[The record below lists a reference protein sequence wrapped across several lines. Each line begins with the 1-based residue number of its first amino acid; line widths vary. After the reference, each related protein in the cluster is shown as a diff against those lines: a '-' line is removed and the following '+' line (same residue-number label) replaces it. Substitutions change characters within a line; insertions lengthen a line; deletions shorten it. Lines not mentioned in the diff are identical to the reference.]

1 VRRVEWTGPCRRW
14 WRGGAC
20 ACRQPS
26 PPEAR
31 SSRSRRLPSAT
42 PLRKSSSTGAAASPP
57 PPPVTGGPDLS
68 LAHRH
73 RPLRC
78 GPLRRFTPRTD
89 HVTAP
94 NDDFHR
100 LWTPHAVSHPSTF
113 NTLAI
118 DPTLHNEVRAD
129 LLRFLPQRSQ
139 NAMRSKEDGAGGRG
153 TGGRGTGLGGGMGG
167 GRANGQGWGDG
178 F

>member
-1 VRRVEWTGPCRRW
+1 VWRVEWTGPCRWW

-42 PLRKSSSTGAAASPP
+42 LLHKSSSTGATGSPP
-57 PPPVTGGPDLS
+57 PPATSGPDLS

-78 GPLRRFTPRTD
+78 GPLRQFTPRTD

-94 NDDFHR
+94 DDDFHR
-100 LWTPHAVSHPSTF
+100 LWTPHAFSHPSTF

-118 DPTLHNEVRAD
+118 DPALHNEVCAD
-129 LLRFLPQRSQ
+129 LLCFLPQRSQ

-167 GRANGQGWGDG
+167 QSQWPGLG
-178 F
+178 